1 MTFKVTAF
9 EFSIRFGLTTSW
21 DVNLFLHP
29 KGSELWF
36 AYSTF
41 ILETPLITLNTNN
54 EDGTDTNKT

>member
-1 MTFKVTAF
+1 MTLQVTAF
-9 EFSIRFGLTTSW
+9 EFTIRFGLKTSW

-36 AYSTF
+36 ADSTF